1 MQLNNNSTMN
11 SIKILWVD
19 DEIDLLK
26 PHILFLE
33 KKNYAVTT
41 CNNGRDA
48 VDLFSEESF
57 DIVFLDENMPG
68 MSGLETLA
76 EIKEKKS
83 SIPVIM
89 ITKSEEE
96 YIMEE
101 AIGSK
106 IADYLIKPVNPN
118 QILLSLKK
126 NLDHSRLVSEK
137 TTLDYQKEFRKIAM
151 DMAMVNSYEDWV
163 ELYKKLLFWEIELE
177 NINDLNLIEILESQ
191 KVEANVQFGKFIERN
206 YEDWFETPVRQGSYD
221 TKSEARSKG
230 EQPANKPIQSHTLFR
245 ELVVPEIVKKEKPIF
260 FVVIDNL
267 RYDQWKAIE
276 SVVNNHY
283 KLEKEVPYFSILPT
297 ATQYARNAIFSGLL
311 PIDMEKQFPQYWKN
325 DVDEGGKNLYEAE
338 FLAAHLKRLGLNIKH
353 DYFKIT
359 NFSGGKKLAEN
370 FKALK
375 DHDLVTVVYNFVDM
389 LSHAKTEMDVVKE
402 LASDD
407 KAYRSLTLSWFK
419 NSPLLEII
427 QQAQRLGFKLIIT
440 TDHGTINVK
449 NPSKVIGDKNTS
461 LNLRYKT
468 GRSLTYED
476 KDVYAVKDPKKIGL
490 PTINMSSSYIFAKND
505 LFLAYVNNYNHY
517 VSYYRN
523 TYQHGGISLEEMI
536 VPFLMFN
543 PK

>member
-1 MQLNNNSTMN
+1 MSQ
-11 SIKILWVD
+11 IKILWVD

-33 KKNYAVTT
+33 KKKYDVTT

-48 VDLFSEESF
+48 VDIFEEGDF

-68 MSGLETLA
+68 MSGLETLQ

-83 SIPVIM
+83 STPVIM

-137 TTLDYQKEFRKIAM
+137 TSLDYQKEFRKIAM
-151 DMAMVNSYEDWV
+151 DLSMVNSYEDWS
-163 ELYKKLLFWEIELE
+163 ELYKKLVYWEIELE
-177 NINDLNLIEILESQ
+177 NINDPSMTAILESQ
-191 KVEANVQFGKFIERN
+191 KVEANSQFGKFIERN
-206 YEDWFETPVRQGSYD
+206 YEDWFNPKAD
-221 TKSEARSKG
+221 
-230 EQPANKPIQSHTLFR
+230 KPIQSHTLFR
-245 ELVVPEIVKKEKPIF
+245 ELVVPELVKKDKPVL

-267 RYDQWKAIE
+267 RYDQWKVFE

-283 KLEKEVPYFSILPT
+283 KLEKEVPYYAILPT

-311 PIDMEKQFPQYWKN
+311 PIDMEKKHPEYWKN

-338 FLAAHLKRLGLNIKH
+338 FLTAHLKRLGLNLKQ

-359 NFSGGKKLAEN
+359 NLASGRKLADN

-375 DHDLVTVVYNFVDM
+375 NNDLVSVVYNFVDM

-427 QQAQRLGFKLIIT
+427 QQAQKLNFKLIIT

-476 KDVYAVKDPKKIGL
+476 KDVYAVREPKLIGL

-505 LFLAYVNNYNHY
+505 NFLAYVNNYNHY
-517 VSYYRN
+517 ASYYRN

-536 VPFLMFN
+536 VPFLLFQ
-543 PK
+543 PR